1 MDWAGHLVS
10 AKLLEIDMK
19 QIGKYLAATVLVSAS
34 PLISAAEYTLFIYES
49 PVELAKRPI
58 LCGSG

>member
-1 MDWAGHLVS
+1 
-10 AKLLEIDMK
+10 MK

-49 PVELAKRPI
+49 PVELAKRTDPFPA
-58 LCGSG
+58 GQA